1 MRKSISG
8 IIWAIAFLVFGV
20 ALILHATGVL
30 PNLLFDGWWTIFLI
44 VPGISLLFHRGG
56 RLFGSLLFLFGLYFL
71 LKAQNVIAF
80 ELSWPLILGVI
91 LVYIAL
97 GTLFHFN
104 GSQGRAHHTH
114 VHINTGATG
123 ANVEFTEDPE
133 YTAIFSG
140 VEARNVCKALKCVSA
155 SAIFGGVEL
164 DLTEAAPAGDIVMD
178 FTAVFGGVN
187 VKLPRNIR
195 VKVNST
201 PIFGGVDQHMPNS
214 DDPSLPLVSINATA
228 VFGGVDLY

>member
-1 MRKSISG
+1 MRKSIGG
-8 IIWAIAFLVFGV
+8 IIWAIAFLVFGI

-56 RLFGSLLFLFGLYFL
+56 RLFGSLLLLFGLYFL
-71 LKAQNVIAF
+71 LRAQNVVTLT
-80 ELSWPLILGVI
+80 LSWPLILGVL

-104 GSQGRAHHTH
+104 GGKHAHHTH
-114 VHINTGATG
+114 VHIHAAGG
-123 ANVEFTEDPE
+123 ANVDFTENPE

-140 VEARNVCKALKCVSA
+140 VEARNGCKALKCVSA

-164 DLTEAAPAGDIVMD
+164 DLTEAVPAGDIVLD
-178 FTAVFGGVN
+178 FTAVFGGVD
-187 VKLPRNIR
+187 VKLPRNVR
-195 VKVNST
+195 VQVSST

-214 DDPSLPLVSINATA
+214 DDPNLPLVTVNATA